1 MDMDMNGE
9 NMLYEVTNEELL
21 AKVNETRSMLNTI

>member
-1 MDMDMNGE
+1 MDMNGE